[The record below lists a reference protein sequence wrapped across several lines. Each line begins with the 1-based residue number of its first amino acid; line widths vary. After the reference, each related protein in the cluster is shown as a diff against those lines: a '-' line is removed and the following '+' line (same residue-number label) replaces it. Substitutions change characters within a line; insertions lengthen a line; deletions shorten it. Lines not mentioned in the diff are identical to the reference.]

1 VLSNITVKA
10 KASSNTGEL
19 VFFLTLVLC
28 VSVLSFVYRT
38 VTSANGSQFPF
49 VMANSHASFKR
60 TPSLPRFS
68 PNSISI

>member
-1 VLSNITVKA
+1 MKA

-19 VFFLTLVLC
+19 VFFLSLVLC

-49 VMANSHASFKR
+49 VIANSHASFKR
-60 TPSLPRFS
+60 TLSLPRLS
-68 PNSISI
+68 QNSISI